1 MYSIILTYRNIV
13 KRLLKNNKPYIS
25 TTSNDK
31 VNNEV
36 IKCDISREIPN
47 NTIISIICLKS
58 LFSVIIK
65 K

>member
-1 MYSIILTYRNIV
+1 MYRNIV

-47 NTIISIICLKS
+47 NTAMSIKCLKS
-58 LFSVIIK
+58 ILYVIILSFRSNSV
-65 K
+65 